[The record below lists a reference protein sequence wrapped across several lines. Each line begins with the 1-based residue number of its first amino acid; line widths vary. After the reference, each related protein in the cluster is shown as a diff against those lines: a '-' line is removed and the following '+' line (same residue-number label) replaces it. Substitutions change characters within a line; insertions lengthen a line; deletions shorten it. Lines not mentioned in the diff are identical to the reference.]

1 MATSRQASPCSS
13 SPSESG
19 RVPPRITVELIDHAK
34 PAVEACLG
42 DAARRLPGLRH
53 ADLRVEVVEGKWAA
67 AENGAPKG
75 AGDDERLALGVR
87 VLAGERM
94 IAPGYVGL
102 TLGAADL
109 AELEHR
115 LRDALETAHRR
126 ATFNAEA
133 KSDAREK
140 LGPLGDALADTR
152 LAPVAIRRDT
162 VAAVYQVDP
171 RAVALAEMVRYTAE
185 VSRAVVAADLAVKYN
200 WVSTLTQLARE
211 LFASTEGALID
222 QTFALTQGACSV
234 VAVAG
239 AASLDLHDVLG
250 HQRGWEI
257 LLEGIAE
264 PWIRF
269 PTFHE
274 FSVALAREAAELAAA
289 PPLRS
294 SDRETVVV
302 TDPHYN
308 TLVAHEIIGHPV
320 ELDRALKM
328 ETAYAGR
335 SWLLRGLTEHHV
347 GRPVASPLV
356 TAYSDPSLPGYGH
369 YAYDHEGTPARRVVH
384 IDRGVLRGFM
394 NSRQTAAIFGGE
406 PNGHW
411 KGTRA
416 SLVPLIRMSNTV
428 FDAGSRNPE
437 DILKEVDHGWYV
449 TGHRIPSIAESR
461 ENFRISARR
470 VYEIEKGELGRLY
483 RDGGIAADSRDYLM
497 NVDAVGSDFLLYPIP
512 NCGKGQPMQT
522 KKLGN
527 GGPTMRSRA
536 KVIGS

>member
-1 MATSRQASPCSS
+1 SQARGSSPPLPRSLRGTRHRDDAQKDGAARVQAGHPPVERRRLGGAHHGATGLGHPLLWSPATVSSCSRRSVATSRQASRCSS

-140 LGPLGDALADTR
+140 LGPLGEALADTR

-162 VAAVYQVDP
+162 VAAVYRVDP

-222 QTFALTQGACSV
+222 QTFALTQGSCSV

-239 AASLDLHDVLG
+239 AASVDLHDIRG

-406 PNGHW
+406 PNGDR
-411 KGTRA
+411 KSTRLN
-416 SLVPLIRMSNTV
+416 SS
-428 FDAGSRNPE
+428 
-437 DILKEVDHGWYV
+437 HY
-449 TGHRIPSIAESR
+449 
-461 ENFRISARR
+461 
-470 VYEIEKGELGRLY
+470 
-483 RDGGIAADSRDYLM
+483 
-497 NVDAVGSDFLLYPIP
+497 
-512 NCGKGQPMQT
+512 
-522 KKLGN
+522 
-527 GGPTMRSRA
+527 
-536 KVIGS
+536 